1 VLARG
6 ADAEN
11 GRLLAERVTAAVAGL
26 SVGSRQG
33 AITLQAAVGVST
45 TGSGH
50 DLSALLAAADAAMYD
65 AKAGGRVGLRPPGP
79 PE

>member
-1 VLARG
+1 
-6 ADAEN
+6 
-11 GRLLAERVTAAVAGL
+11 VTAAVAGL